1 MPSTPLEELRA
12 RAAWPDVP
20 PPADLVDAALAALA
34 ESGVVELSDGGL
46 RQLAVAGKSD
56 LAASPAYALHEGRRT
71 RALAWLGRAAG
82 RAPAHPA
89 AAA

>member
-1 MPSTPLEELRA
+1 MGLRQLRA

-34 ESGVVELSDGGL
+34 ESGVVELSDAGL
-46 RQLAVAGKSD
+46 RPLAVAGKSD

-71 RALAWLGRAAG
+71 RALAWLDALLAG
-82 RAPAHPA
+82 RPAHPA

>member
-1 MPSTPLEELRA
+1 MRPSPRSP
-12 RAAWPDVP
+12 RAASSSSA
-20 PPADLVDAALAALA
+20 PA
-34 ESGVVELSDGGL
+34 GL

-71 RALAWLGRAAG
+71 RALAWLDALLAG
-82 RAPAHPA
+82 RPAHPA